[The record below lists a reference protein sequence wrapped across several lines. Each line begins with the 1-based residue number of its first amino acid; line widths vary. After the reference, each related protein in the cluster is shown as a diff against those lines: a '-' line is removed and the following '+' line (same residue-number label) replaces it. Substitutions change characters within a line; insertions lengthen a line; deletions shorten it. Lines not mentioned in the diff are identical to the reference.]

1 MALTGD
7 GGDELFAGY
16 PRYQAVWLA
25 GGVDCLPGWTRR
37 LLAGDF
43 WQRLPAGRRQ
53 KSLLR
58 QWKRFV
64 EVLAEP
70 PERRYIN
77 WVSIF
82 HASRRMALYSDGFLA
97 GLPEVDPGRFLAGPL
112 AAGRGRG
119 QVAAA
124 SLADL
129 TTYLPC
135 DILTKVDIASMAHGL
150 ECRSPFL
157 DYRLV
162 ELAARMPQRL
172 KFRFGR
178 GKRILREAFADLL
191 PREIQRRPK
200 MGFGVPLDHWFRKEL
215 KDYVK
220 DVLLAPEA
228 VARGYFRPEAVAR
241 LIDDH
246 QQGRFHHG
254 IRLWAL
260 LILELWHRQWAG

>member
-1 MALTGD
+1 M
-7 GGDELFAGY
+7 
-16 PRYQAVWLA
+16 
-25 GGVDCLPGWTRR
+25 
-37 LLAGDF
+37 
-43 WQRLPAGRRQ
+43 
-53 KSLLR
+53 
-58 QWKRFV
+58 
-64 EVLAEP
+64 
-70 PERRYIN
+70 N
-77 WVSIF
+77 WISIF
-82 HASRRMALYSDGFLA
+82 NASRRTALYSDGFLA
-97 GLPEVDPGRFLAGPL
+97 TLPEVDPGRFLAGPL
-112 AAGRGRG
+112 AASRSRGP
-119 QVAAA
+119 VAAA
-124 SLADL
+124 SLTDL

-135 DILTKVDIASMAHGL
+135 DLMTKVDIASMAHGL

-191 PREIQRRPK
+191 PQAIQRRSK

-220 DVLLAPEA
+220 DVLLAPET
-228 VARGYFRPEAVAR
+228 VGRGYFRPEAVAR

-246 QQGRFHHG
+246 QQGRFNHG

-260 LILELWHRQWAG
+260 LILELWHRQWVA